1 MYRTLLATCGSAERH
16 CAQRKGTA
24 LSGKALRSAERHVT
38 KEVVPMSEIVS
49 ASRLRINWTAPANQ
63 SDRARGPLTRYRSRM
78 GICRGG
84 KTKRHSLITE
94 CLRQSHKQRLEKS
107 GGRGVRT
114 WQVIQKNG
122 NEKHKKRNARNWHI
136 LRVENFEP
144 PIG

>member
-16 CAQRKGTA
+16 CAQRKSNVPHVA
-24 LSGKALRSAERHVT
+24 RNVWLSGKARYKGNRSNVRNSQRV
-38 KEVVPMSEIVS
+38 
-49 ASRLRINWTAPANQ
+49 APANQ
-63 SDRARGPLTRYRSRM
+63 SDRARGPLTTYRSGM

-94 CLRQSHKQRLEKS
+94 CLRQSHEQRREKS
-107 GGRGVRT
+107 EGRGVRT

-122 NEKHKKRNARNWHI
+122 NEKHKKRNAQNWHI

>member
-1 MYRTLLATCGSAERH
+1 M
-16 CAQRKGTA
+16 AQRKGTA
-24 LSGKALRSAERHVT
+24 LSGKARYKGNRSNVRDSQRV
-38 KEVVPMSEIVS
+38 
-49 ASRLRINWTAPANQ
+49 APANQ
-63 SDRARGPLTRYRSRM
+63 SDRARGPLTTYRIEM

-84 KTKRHSLITE
+84 KTKRHSLTTE
-94 CLRQSHKQRLEKS
+94 CLRQSHEQRREKS
-107 GGRGVRT
+107 EGRGVRT

>member
-24 LSGKALRSAERHVT
+24 LSGKARYKGSRSNVRNSQRV
-38 KEVVPMSEIVS
+38 
-49 ASRLRINWTAPANQ
+49 ASANQ
-63 SDRARGPLTRYRSRM
+63 SRRAREPIGPRSRSADYIPQRNGNM
-78 GICRGG
+78 PRWI
-84 KTKRHSLITE
+84 TKRHSLTTE
-94 CLRQSHKQRLEKS
+94 CLRQSHEQRREKS
-107 GGRGVRT
+107 EGRGVRT

-136 LRVENFEP
+136 LRVGNFEP